1 MTVTQDAVGRRVVLS
16 PQEGLVAGGPAEEFE
31 QRVQALFRN
40 GSTDLLVDLRRVPT
54 IDSRGVRALVRAHT
68 SAQRLGATF
77 RIACPC
83 RAVRTML
90 EVSKLDSVFV
100 VYDTIAAAQRRD
112 LRWDLVWTSLA
123 GGALCAALV
132 AGGLRWPLAGN
143 PDAPMLPSGSEG
155 LASALAPE
163 PFIALVK
170 LVAAALIGI
179 VVTAV
184 HAPSAADRPT
194 GRAMQ
199 HAQIL
204 LCVSGAMMMI
214 IIGDSLARAF
224 GIAGAASIVRFRTPV
239 EDPKDVTIIFL
250 LMSLGMACGLGA
262 FAVAGLGTAFLCVF
276 LFILDRT
283 NVRRSRALAVE
294 VVAEGRDFPT
304 DHVQNVFARNRVV
317 FETREVSQGKE
328 TAVTYHALIEPHLS
342 LDDLS
347 AQLMAGGAAGVRSV
361 SWEQPK
367 KGF

>member
-16 PQEGLVAGGPAEEFE
+16 PQEALVAGGPAEEFE
-31 QRVQALFRN
+31 QRVQALFRD
-40 GSTDLLVDLRRVPT
+40 GSRDLLVDLRQVPT

-83 RAVRTML
+83 PAVRTML
-90 EVSKLDSVFV
+90 EVSKLDHVFA
-100 VYDTIAAAQRRD
+100 VYDTVDAAKKRE
-112 LRWDLVWTSLA
+112 LRWEVVWAALA

-132 AGGLRWPLAGN
+132 WGGLRWPVAAI
-143 PDAPMLPSGSEG
+143 PDSTTIL
-155 LASALAPE
+155 E
-163 PFIALVK
+163 PTGESTQQILTQPFLALVK
-170 LVAAALIGI
+170 LVAAALIG
-179 VVTAV
+179 VLVTAV
-184 HAPSAADRPT
+184 HAPSATDRPA

-204 LCVSGAMMMI
+204 LCVAGAMMMI
-214 IIGDSLARAF
+214 IIGNSLARAF

-250 LMSLGMACGLGA
+250 LMSLGMASGLGA
-262 FAVAGLGTAFLCVF
+262 FAIAGLGTAFLCVF
-276 LFILDRT
+276 LFLLDRT
-283 NVRRSRALAVE
+283 SARRTRALSVE
-294 VVAEGRDFPT
+294 VVASGREFPT
-304 DHVQNVFARNRVV
+304 DHVHNVFARNRIV

-328 TAVTYHALIEPHLS
+328 IAVTYHALIDPNLS

-347 AQLMAGGAAGVRSV
+347 AQLMAGGTAGVQSV

>member
-16 PQEGLVAGGPAEEFE
+16 PQEALVAGGAAEEFE
-31 QRVQALFRN
+31 QRVQALFRD
-40 GSTDLLVDLRRVPT
+40 GSRDLLVDLRHVPT

-68 SAQRLGATF
+68 SAQRLGASF

-83 RAVRTML
+83 PAVRTIL
-90 EVSKLDSVFV
+90 EVSKLDQVFA
-100 VYDTIAAAQRRD
+100 VYETVEAAKKHQ
-112 LRWDLVWTSLA
+112 LRWDLVWFGLA

-132 AGGLRWPLAGN
+132 WGGLRFPLIGN
-143 PDAPMLPSGSEG
+143 PDVESIPGGPQVTGTPL
-155 LASALAPE
+155 LTQ
-163 PFIALVK
+163 PFLALVK
-170 LVAAALIGI
+170 LVAAALIG
-179 VVTAV
+179 VLVTAV
-184 HAPSAADRPT
+184 HAPSSTDRPS

-204 LCVSGAMMMI
+204 LCVAGAMMMI
-214 IIGDSLARAF
+214 IIGNSLARAF

-250 LMSLGMACGLGA
+250 LMSLGMAAGLGA
-262 FAVAGLGTAFLCVF
+262 FAITGLGTAFLCVF
-276 LFILDRT
+276 LFLLDRT
-283 NVRRSRALAVE
+283 SVRRTRALAVE
-294 VVAEGRDFPT
+294 VVAAGRDFPT
-304 DHVQNVFARNRVV
+304 DHVHKVFARNRIV

-328 TAVTYHALIEPHLS
+328 TAVTYHALIDPGLS

-347 AQLMAGGAAGVRSV
+347 TQLMAGGAAGVQSV